1 MQPIAQI
8 SEEGS
13 HVCQQT
19 HCCMLQVGYHQQ
31 CMNKQHQLNEQH
43 KQLTVLALY
52 VFSQWRESA
61 KICCVCICTCAVQAC
76 TCVVRISY
84 YGYAEIYN
92 THYMVADSEA
102 MRIYIHVHV
111 V

>member
-61 KICCVCICTCAVQAC
+61 KFAAYAYARVQCRRAPVLC
-76 TCVVRISY
+76 
-84 YGYAEIYN
+84 E
-92 THYMVADSEA
+92 
-102 MRIYIHVHV
+102 
-111 V
+111 